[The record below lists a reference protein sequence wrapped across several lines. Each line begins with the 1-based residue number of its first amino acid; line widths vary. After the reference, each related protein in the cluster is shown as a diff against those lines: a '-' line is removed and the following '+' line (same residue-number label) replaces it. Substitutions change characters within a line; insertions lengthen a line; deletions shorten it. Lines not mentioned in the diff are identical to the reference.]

1 MTAHRLGSMTKKSLA
16 TNPVRKFRTKAGL
29 SQLAFSK
36 KCMPKISVQAVY
48 MTENGVYENIP
59 NGIKTYLI
67 SRDVNW
73 DEVIAE
79 YDAFRLNVAAHNAS
93 ALSELVI
100 NFPPPDKTKNPIK
113 EFRIYTLGR
122 NPSATCMHFLI
133 NPGIYKRLEE
143 TTDYAKIPETIVKA
157 FLAGGLS
164 VSVVEELEERY
175 KEYWDY
181 ARFS

>member
-1 MTAHRLGSMTKKSLA
+1 MTKKSLA

-36 KCMPKISVQAVY
+36 KCMPKVSVQAVY

-59 NGIKTYLI
+59 KGIQTYMA
-67 SRDVNW
+67 SRDVDW
-73 DEVIAE
+73 DSVLDE
-79 YDAFRLNVAAHNAS
+79 YNQFRLNVYAQNAS
-93 ALSELVI
+93 EFDGRIFV
-100 NFPPPDKTKNPIK
+100 FPSPDQTKNPIK
-113 EFRIYTLGR
+113 EFRLATLNK

-157 FLAGGLS
+157 FLAGGLPG
-164 VSVVEELEERY
+164 SVVGELEERY
-175 KEYWDY
+175 KEFWDY
-181 ARFS
+181 KRFS